1 MLAADRIVSGRG
13 DLPREVLE
21 EGRARGLRTA
31 EILSFTS
38 MAFSDTGNMLVAVK
52 AVTDAYPLRGDVIIA
67 DEPFVRDDRYK
78 LDRQLERF
86 G

>member
-1 MLAADRIVSGRG
+1 
-13 DLPREVLE
+13 
-21 EGRARGLRTA
+21 
-31 EILSFTS
+31 

-67 DEPFVRDDRYK
+67 DEPFVRGRPV
-78 LDRQLERF
+78 QTGPPVGEF